1 MIRLNNICK
10 HYKVNNTVALDN
22 IDLAID
28 HGELVAIRGK
38 SGAGKSTLINII
50 GFLDNFSS
58 GDYYFQSEKIEQNAY
73 KKQLKLRSKNIG
85 FVVQNFALIPDHTI
99 FYNISL
105 PLLYQGYSKQK
116 IESRVHEVA
125 KRMNIDTL
133 LNKLPQHIS
142 GGESQRA
149 AIARALV
156 NKPDLILA
164 DEPTASL
171 DEKNEEIIIEYF
183 KELNREGITII
194 IVTHDHSVAN
204 QCNRVIDLSDGKITS
219 DNRIQD

>member
-38 SGAGKSTLINII
+38 SGVGKSTLINII
-50 GFLDNFSS
+50 GFLDNFSK
-58 GDYYFQSEKIEQNAY
+58 GDYYFKNVKIEQKTY
-73 KKQLKLRSKNIG
+73 KKQLELRNKNIG
-85 FVVQNFALIPDHTI
+85 FVVQNFALIPDQTI

-105 PLLYQGYSKQK
+105 PLLYQGYSKQQIK
-116 IESRVHEVA
+116 SRVHEVA
-125 KRMNIDTL
+125 ERMNIDDL

-156 NKPDLILA
+156 NRPDIILA

-171 DEKNEEIIIEYF
+171 DEKNEEIIIKYF
-183 KELNREGITII
+183 KELNSEGITVV
-194 IVTHDHSVAN
+194 IVTHDHGVAN
-204 QCNRVIDLSDGKITS
+204 QCNRVINLSDGIITS
-219 DNRIQD
+219 DHRI